1 MKKND
6 NITRIQS
13 AQNEVDNKV
22 RAILESGGI
31 QDCILKL
38 QVEGLENDITDLFS
52 AIMKQDHHE
61 TVNVAIKLRE
71 RFKAMKK
78 QLITL
83 QHMEGRQ

>member
-6 NITRIQS
+6 NATNLPS
-13 AQNEVDNKV
+13 QNEVDKQV
-22 RAILESGGI
+22 RAIFESGGI
-31 QDCILKL
+31 KDCILKA
-38 QVEGLENDITDLFS
+38 QAEGLEDDITDLFS

-61 TVNVAIKLRE
+61 TVTVAITLRE

-83 QHMEGRQ
+83 QHMEGRR